1 MDNRWRDIICAVL
14 FIAFGVFMFV
24 VSTGI
29 DPIVANDVGSG
40 FVPRIIAGAI
50 VALAVVLLVLSVLKK
65 RVARTEKA
73 DEDLKGGV
81 FTVLALAA
89 YVFLFDRL
97 GFLVSTALYLFVQMT
112 ILSNR
117 ENRKFKLFAVLA
129 LVVPAL
135 IYLIFTNLF
144 DMALPA
150 GIIRF

>member
-1 MDNRWRDIICAVL
+1 
-14 FIAFGVFMFV
+14 
-24 VSTGI
+24 
-29 DPIVANDVGSG
+29 
-40 FVPRIIAGAI
+40 VPRIIAGAI